1 MSIIHEAL
9 KKVQNSLQDK
19 ISSPPRVGGAE
30 PLTVAPASTEGR
42 SASDGKSG
50 PKSGWKII
58 VLVLSAVAILTA
70 GYMYRQGASSALPP
84 SVPKIGS
91 PPPVQ
96 INAAPAPVPA
106 SAPVPEPKTEAK
118 PEPKPEHADTLN
130 IHGIM
135 SDPNGNVVLIDN
147 GIYAEGDEVQ
157 GVKIIK
163 ISLDGIVILKDGK
176 EETIRVG
183 QH

>member
-30 PLTVAPASTEGR
+30 PLTVAPAEGG
-42 SASDGKSG
+42 AKSG
-50 PKSGWKII
+50 PKSGWKVI
-58 VLVLSAVAILTA
+58 VLVLSAVAVWTA
-70 GYMYRQGASSALPP
+70 GYVYWQDASSPAPHP
-84 SVPKIGS
+84 SVSKIE
-91 PPPVQ
+91 PPRPVHF
-96 INAAPAPVPA
+96 NAAPLPLL
-106 SAPVPEPKTEAK
+106 EPK
-118 PEPKPEHADTLN
+118 ADTLN

-163 ISLDGIVILKDGK
+163 ISFDGIVILKDGK
-176 EETIRVG
+176 EETIQVG

>member
-1 MSIIHEAL
+1 MSIIHDAL
-9 KKVQNSLQDK
+9 KKVQNGLQDK
-19 ISSPPRVGGAE
+19 TSPLPPAV
-30 PLTVAPASTEGR
+30 PL
-42 SASDGKSG
+42 KNSG
-50 PKSGWKII
+50 TKGGWKII
-58 VLVLSAVAILTA
+58 VLILLAVAVLTA
-70 GYMYRQGASSALPP
+70 GYVYRQNASSPAPHP
-84 SVPKIGS
+84 SAPEIEP

-96 INAAPAPVPA
+96 INAAPVLQ
-106 SAPVPEPKTEAK
+106 PEPRNGGAEAGPK
-118 PEPKPEHADTLN
+118 AEPRPEYAAGTLN

-176 EETIRVG
+176 EETVRVG
-183 QH
+183 RH

>member
-1 MSIIHEAL
+1 MSIIHDAL
-9 KKVQNSLQDK
+9 KKAQNGLQDK
-19 ISSPPRVGGAE
+19 TPPPPRPGGAK
-30 PLTVAPASTEGR
+30 PLTVAPA
-42 SASDGKSG
+42 
-50 PKSGWKII
+50 
-58 VLVLSAVAILTA
+58 VLILLAAAVLTA
-70 GYMYRQGASSALPP
+70 GYVYRQGAPSPVPYS
-84 SVPKIGS
+84 SVPKIE
-91 PPPVQ
+91 PLPLL
-96 INAAPAPVPA
+96 
-106 SAPVPEPKTEAK
+106 EPKA
-118 PEPKPEHADTLN
+118 EPRPEHADTLN

>member
-19 ISSPPRVGGAE
+19 ISGGA
-30 PLTVAPASTEGR
+30 
-42 SASDGKSG
+42 KSG
-50 PKSGWKII
+50 SKDGWKII
-58 VLVLSAVAILTA
+58 VLVLSAVAVLTT
-70 GYMYRQGASSALPP
+70 GYVYRQGASSPAPHP
-84 SVPKIGS
+84 VVPKIGS

-96 INAAPAPVPA
+96 VNAVPAPVP
-106 SAPVPEPKTEAK
+106 ETKTEAK
-118 PEPKPEHADTLN
+118 PEPKPEYADTLN

>member
-19 ISSPPRVGGAE
+19 ISSPPRLGGAE
-30 PLTVAPASTEGR
+30 PLTVVPAEGE
-42 SASDGKSG
+42 AKSG
-50 PKSGWKII
+50 AKGGWKTL
-58 VLVLSAVAILTA
+58 VLVLSAVAVLTA
-70 GYMYRQGASSALPP
+70 GYVYRQGRYEP
-84 SVPKIGS
+84 

-96 INAAPAPVPA
+96 VNAAPVPQ
-106 SAPVPEPKTEAK
+106 PEPKTETK

-147 GIYAEGDEVQ
+147 GIYAEGDEVR
-157 GVKIIK
+157 GVKIMK
-163 ISLDGIVILKDGK
+163 ISLDGIVVLKDGK

>member
-30 PLTVAPASTEGR
+30 PLTVAPAEG
-42 SASDGKSG
+42 GTKNG
-50 PKSGWKII
+50 PKSGWKVI
-58 VLVLSAVAILTA
+58 VLVLSVVAVLTA
-70 GYMYRQGASSALPP
+70 GYVYRQGASSPAPHP
-84 SVPKIGS
+84 VVPKIGPPS
-91 PPPVQ
+91 PIQV
-96 INAAPAPVPA
+96 NAVP
-106 SAPVPEPKTEAK
+106 APVPEPKTEAK
-118 PEPKPEHADTLN
+118 PEPKPEHTDTLN

>member
-9 KKVQNSLQDK
+9 KKVQNSLQDQ
-19 ISSPPRVGGAE
+19 IPPPPRLGGTE
-30 PLTVAPASTEGR
+30 PLTVVPAEGE
-42 SASDGKSG
+42 AKNGAKG
-50 PKSGWKII
+50 GWKTL
-58 VLVLSAVAILTA
+58 VLVLSAVAVLTTA
-70 GYMYRQGASSALPP
+70 GYVYRQGASSPAPHP
-84 SVPKIGS
+84 AVPKIGS

-96 INAAPAPVPA
+96 VNAAPVPQ
-106 SAPVPEPKTEAK
+106 PEAKAEAK
-118 PEPKPEHADTLN
+118 PEPRPEHADTLN

-157 GVKIIK
+157 GVKIVK
-163 ISLDGIVILKDGK
+163 ISLDGIVVLKDGK

>member
-9 KKVQNSLQDK
+9 KKVQNNLQDK
-19 ISSPPRVGGAE
+19 TSPPPRLGGAE
-30 PLTVAPASTEGR
+30 PLTVAPAAGGTKGETKRG
-42 SASDGKSG
+42 GN
-50 PKSGWKII
+50 I
-58 VLVLSAVAILTA
+58 VVLILLAAAVLTA
-70 GYMYRQGASSALPP
+70 GYLYWQGRPLP
-84 SVPKIGS
+84 SVPKKDSLPSRQGG
-91 PPPVQ
+91 
-96 INAAPAPVPA
+96 INATPAPVP
-106 SAPVPEPKTEAK
+106 PPEPKNETK

-157 GVKIIK
+157 GVKIVK